1 MLEDV
6 TKLVA
11 NLLHPGKRDKT
22 DLLILDSLTHM
33 ASEVVTDGL
42 ATRARQLDTM
52 FRCDFGQTAVV
63 VTCQL
68 RRDDRFSTP
77 NQTNHRASVVLGISK
92 GGPLYQVNLVKYR
105 DGLAGVS
112 CDIRPDDMQDFDRSV
127 ILTRYERILRGR
139 N

>member
-68 RRDDRFSTP
+68 RRDDRFSTT
-77 NQTNHRASVVLGISK
+77 NQTNHRASVILGISK
-92 GGPLYQVNLVKYR
+92 GSPLYQVNLVKSR
-105 DGLAGVS
+105 DGRAGVS